1 MSSIYDHMVDRF
13 NSKVEKPSAERASVE
28 QRGARPLKMPK
39 NYDFSVR
46 NVKWSNYDKDYILR
60 TDAVWEKSKLY
71 DVFYTIYKSKFLYD
85 NFNNRYLVAN
95 IRMMPMPSTE
105 PEVLEDWKP
114 FMGFS
119 DIDGCVWQF
128 KVGPMVQTP
137 TSISRFVADK
147 EGDSWYM
154 CFMSFQKFMLCNDR
168 SPIKLDEANL
178 YNKGFWEYPCFDEIE
193 GIMDHCGADLFEPLF
208 ELYRS
213 RLLSGTIKPQGY
225 TRLQSQ
231 IDAYGTT
238 SDRKVLHY

>member
-13 NSKVEKPSAERASVE
+13 NSKVEKPSAERAATE
-28 QRGARPLKMPK
+28 QRGDRPLKMPK

-71 DVFYTIYKSKFLYD
+71 DVFYTIYKSKFLFD
-85 NFNNRYLVAN
+85 NFNNRYLIAN

-128 KVGPMVQTP
+128 KVGPMV
-137 TSISRFVADK
+137 
-147 EGDSWYM
+147 
-154 CFMSFQKFMLCNDR
+154 
-168 SPIKLDEANL
+168 
-178 YNKGFWEYPCFDEIE
+178 
-193 GIMDHCGADLFEPLF
+193 
-208 ELYRS
+208 
-213 RLLSGTIKPQGY
+213 
-225 TRLQSQ
+225 
-231 IDAYGTT
+231 
-238 SDRKVLHY
+238 

>member
-1 MSSIYDHMVDRF
+1 MSIYDTMIERF
-13 NSKVEKPSAERASVE
+13 NSRLDRPSSERAAAE
-28 QRGARPLKMPK
+28 QRGQRPLKMPR

-46 NVKWSNYDKDYILR
+46 NVKWGQYDKDYILR

-85 NFNNRYLVAN
+85 NFNNRYMVAN

-114 FMGFS
+114 FMGFT

-168 SPIKLDEANL
+168 SPVKLDEANL
-178 YNKGFWEYPCFDEIE
+178 YNKGFWEYPCYDEIE
-193 GIMDHCGADLFEPLF
+193 NIMDHCGADLFEPLF

-213 RLLSGTIKPQGY
+213 RLLSGHIKPQGY
-225 TRLQSQ
+225 SRLQ
-231 IDAYGTT
+231 
-238 SDRKVLHY
+238 

>member
-1 MSSIYDHMVDRF
+1 MSIYDTMIDRF
-13 NSKVEKPSAERASVE
+13 NSRLDRPDAARAATESRG
-28 QRGARPLKMPK
+28 QRPIKMPK

-46 NVKWSNYDKDYILR
+46 NVKWGQYDRDYILR

-71 DVFYTIYKSKFLYD
+71 DIFYTIYKSKFLYD
-85 NFNNRYLVAN
+85 NFNNRYMVAN
-95 IRMMPMPSTE
+95 IRQMPMPSTE

-114 FMGFS
+114 FMGFT

-154 CFMSFQKFMLCNDR
+154 CFMSFQKFILCNDR
-168 SPIKLDEANL
+168 SAVKLDEANL
-178 YNKGFWEYPCFDEIE
+178 YNKGFWEYPCYDEIE
-193 GIMDHCGADLFEPLF
+193 NIMDHCGADLFEPLF
-208 ELYRS
+208 ELYRT

-225 TRLQSQ
+225 TRLQQ
-231 IDAYGTT
+231 QMDAYGTT

>member
-1 MSSIYDHMVDRF
+1 MSSIYDTMIDRF
-13 NSKVEKPSAERASVE
+13 HAGVEKPSAARAASE
-28 QRGARPLKMPK
+28 QRGQRPIKMPK
-39 NYDFSVR
+39 GYDFSVR
-46 NVKWSNYDKDYILR
+46 NVKWSEYEKDYILR

-71 DVFYTIYKSKFLYD
+71 DIFYTIYKSKFLYD

-105 PEVLEDWKP
+105 PEVLEDWRP

-128 KVGPMVQTP
+128 KVGPMLQTP
-137 TSISRFVADK
+137 TQISRFIADK

-168 SPIKLDEANL
+168 SAVKLDEANL
-178 YNKGFWEYPCFDEIE
+178 YNKGFWEYPCYDEIE

-213 RLLSGTIKPQGY
+213 RLLSGHIKPQGY
-225 TRLQSQ
+225 TRLQQ
-231 IDAYGTT
+231 HMDAYGTT

>member
-1 MSSIYDHMVDRF
+1 MSIYDHIVDRF
-13 NSKVEKPSAERASVE
+13 HSQVEKRDDSKASSE
-28 QRGARPLKMPK
+28 NRGQRPLKMPK

-46 NVKWSNYDKDYILR
+46 NVKWGQYEKDYILR
-60 TDAVWEKSKLY
+60 TDAVWERSKLY

-85 NFNNRYLVAN
+85 NFNNNYLMAN

-105 PEVLEDWKP
+105 PEVLEDWTP
-114 FMGFS
+114 FLGFS
-119 DIDGCVWQF
+119 DIDGCIWQF

-137 TSISRFVADK
+137 TSISKFVADK

-168 SPIKLDEANL
+168 SAIKLDEANL
-178 YNKGFWEYPCFDEIE
+178 YNKGFWQYPCYDEIE
-193 GIMDHCGADLFEPLF
+193 QIMDNCGADLFEPLF
-208 ELYRS
+208 ELYRT

-225 TRLQSQ
+225 SRLQQQ